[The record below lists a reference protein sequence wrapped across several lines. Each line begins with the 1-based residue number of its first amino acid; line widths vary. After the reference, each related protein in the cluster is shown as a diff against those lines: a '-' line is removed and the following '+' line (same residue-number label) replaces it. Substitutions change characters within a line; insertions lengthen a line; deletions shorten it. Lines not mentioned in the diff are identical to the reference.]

1 MALEAFKLEPQDLTS
16 PLWVRLEAHLL
27 QALAEQRLMNDST
40 QTMERTEN
48 IRGRIA
54 QIKLLLAASKVPPK
68 QT

>member
-1 MALEAFKLEPQDLTS
+1 MALEAFKLEPQDLTN
-16 PLWVRLEAHLL
+16 PLWIRLEAHLR
-27 QALAEQRLMNDST
+27 QALVEQRLLNDAT

-54 QIKLLLAASKVPPK
+54 QIKLLLNAGREPIK

>member
-1 MALEAFKLEPQDLTS
+1 MAIEPFRLEPQDRTN
-16 PLWVRLEAHLL
+16 PLWIRLEAHLQ

-54 QIKLLLAASKVPPK
+54 QIKLLLNAGREPIK
-68 QT
+68 QP

>member
-1 MALEAFKLEPQDLTS
+1 MAFEAFKLEPQDRTN
-16 PLWVRLEAHLL
+16 PLWIRLEAHLQ

-54 QIKLLLAASKVPPK
+54 QIKLLLNAGQAPIK